1 MKKLYVVAF
10 LLIVAMVGNVFAQ
23 ERTITGTVTSADD
36 GMELPG
42 ASVVIPGTQQG
53 TVTDVSGRYSLSV
66 PEGTTQL
73 EYSFV
78 GMKPIL
84 VSIVG
89 LNTVDVVLEMQ
100 SMALNEV
107 VVTSLGISRERKS
120 LGYAVSE
127 VSGDEVSTVK
137 ETNVINSLAGRVSG
151 VNITQ
156 STSGPG
162 GGTRVIIRGNNSL
175 SGNNQ
180 PLYVIDGIPMDNSG
194 FGGANGGGSG
204 EYSRRDGGTG
214 VSDINPDD
222 VESISVLKGPNA
234 AALYGSRAANGVI
247 LITTKKGS
255 ARKGVGVTL
264 TSNVMF
270 DSPLLLPEYQNKYG
284 QGSSGDMPNDYADL
298 ETFKTN
304 GGSWGGEMDGS
315 SQMYWVEDPLGS
327 GNPIMRPYSAQPDN
341 VKDFFQTGFNAVN
354 TVAIEGGNELANVR
368 FSYTNTQNQGI
379 MENTGLKRNN
389 FNLRAF
395 VQPAKFMSVDAK
407 VTYFNQYA
415 QNRAEQGTQ
424 GIMSYLY
431 DIPRNVQIDD
441 YRNYQIAI
449 C

>member
-194 FGGANGGGSG
+194 FGGANGGGAG

-270 DSPLLLPEYQNKYG
+270 DTPLLLPEYQNKYG

-327 GNPIMRPYSAQPDN
+327 GNPIMRP
-341 VKDFFQTGFNAVN
+341 
-354 TVAIEGGNELANVR
+354 
-368 FSYTNTQNQGI
+368 
-379 MENTGLKRNN
+379 
-389 FNLRAF
+389 
-395 VQPAKFMSVDAK
+395 
-407 VTYFNQYA
+407 
-415 QNRAEQGTQ
+415 
-424 GIMSYLY
+424 
-431 DIPRNVQIDD
+431 
-441 YRNYQIAI
+441 
-449 C
+449 